1 MVIWVTPCCDGD
13 HPARGQEARSQ
24 AQMRRVRGYAVEAV
38 FVLAGAKRRARLGRP
53 RAIRINEQKGVTRIC
68 ATTLKPPSN
77 PSIVTEDGLVRSD
90 PMHLDNDPSRSRC
103 GGSAFCRARR
113 SVVWVGWARMLSAP
127 GLRAWGTAGAST
139 SVRHGQTF
147 SNERAADVPTVNE
160 QRAAEPPKI
169 ALIRTLC
176 PGPAGTGHALK
187 FN

>member
-1 MVIWVTPCCDGD
+1 
-13 HPARGQEARSQ
+13 
-24 AQMRRVRGYAVEAV
+24 MRRVRGSAVEAV
-38 FVLAGAKRRARLGRP
+38 FVLAEAKRRARLGRP
-53 RAIRINEQKGVTRIC
+53 RAIHIYEQKGLIRIC

-77 PSIVTEDGLVRSD
+77 PSIVTEDGLASSD

-103 GGSAFCRARR
+103 GGSAFRRARGF
-113 SVVWVGWARMLSAP
+113 VAFVELGFLLSAP

-160 QRAAEPPKI
+160 QRAAEPPKV